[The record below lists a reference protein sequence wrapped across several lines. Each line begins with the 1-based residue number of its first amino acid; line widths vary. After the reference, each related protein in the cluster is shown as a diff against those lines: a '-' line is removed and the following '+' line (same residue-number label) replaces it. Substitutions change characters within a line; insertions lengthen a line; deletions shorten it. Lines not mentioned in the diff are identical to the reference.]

1 MKNRKIGNILLVISC
16 VAVAASLLFAVK
28 YLSGVVIRYYDNE
41 RIICLDAGH
50 GGSDSGARSA
60 DGKRLEKDD
69 NLRLTLKI
77 KAELEKR
84 GVKVVLTRDDD
95 STVSLA
101 NRCKKAN
108 RRRCDL
114 FLAVHRNSSEKGSG
128 FEAWISQIPKGRE
141 KKTAAGLTEKL
152 SEISSLADRGVHR
165 GFRDSSAKDYYV
177 NANTN
182 MPSILLEVGFIT
194 SEADNKMFD
203 RDIDRYAAAIA
214 EIAAE
219 AV

>member
-28 YLSGVVIRYYDNE
+28 YLSGIVTRYYDNE
-41 RIICLDAGH
+41 KVICLDAGH
-50 GGSDSGARSA
+50 GGSSSGATSA
-60 DGKRLEKDD
+60 DSKRLEKDD

-84 GVKVVLTRDDD
+84 GIKVVLTRGDD
-95 STVSLA
+95 SDVSLA
-101 NRCKKAN
+101 DRCKKAN

-114 FLAVHRNSSEKGSG
+114 FISVHRNSSDAGSG
-128 FEAWISQIPKGRE
+128 IEAWISQIPKGKE
-141 KKTAAGLTEKL
+141 KKTAAKLTERL
-152 SEISSLADRGVHR
+152 SEISSLADRGVHQ
-165 GFRDSSAKDYYV
+165 GFRDSSAKNYYV
-177 NANTN
+177 NSNTN

-194 SEADNKMFD
+194 SEEDNKMFD

-214 EIAAE
+214 EISADS
-219 AV
+219 V